1 MKPDLNDLLIAA
13 GVLIAAG
20 GFYLL
25 DSVVVVIFA
34 GLVLMAIGIAR
45 SR

>member
-25 DSVVVVIFA
+25 APFA
-34 GLVLMAIGIAR
+34 ALAFVGLVVMAVGIAR